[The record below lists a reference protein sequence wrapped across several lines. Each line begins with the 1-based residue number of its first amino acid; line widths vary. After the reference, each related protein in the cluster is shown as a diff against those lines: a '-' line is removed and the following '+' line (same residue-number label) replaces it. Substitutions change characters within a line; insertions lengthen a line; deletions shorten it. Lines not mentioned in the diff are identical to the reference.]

1 MLYYTGYACH
11 ALQPRRHSINCPGI
25 GRSCSQNSQWRPPT
39 RRNAAPLRRL
49 GARGQLLVR
58 KAQGADRSIV
68 FA

>member
-1 MLYYTGYACH
+1 MQSAEFSV
-11 ALQPRRHSINCPGI
+11 AAA
-25 GRSCSQNSQWRPPT
+25 PT